1 MLTGNQQTQN
11 QPQERRG
18 ESRKLI
24 EELIHTRTELLAL
37 LSRLAGFKPFDE
49 VLDEEV
55 QETLA
60 EFCEILIDYTADA
73 HFRLYRFIDE
83 NKERRKAVLEIAE
96 SSYNKISEIT
106 QIILDFNDRYFQDID
121 RDGSGTKQ
129 LTTKSLEP
137 DLSRLAEVLAIRIQ
151 LEDDLIEAM
160 VKGRIKPQTVEV

>member
-1 MLTGNQQTQN
+1 MLTGNQQAPD

-18 ESRKLI
+18 GSRKLI
-24 EELIHTRTELLAL
+24 EELIHTRTKLLAL
-37 LSRLAGFKPFDE
+37 LSRLASFKPFE
-49 VLDEEV
+49 EELDEEV
-55 QETLA
+55 QEALA

-106 QIILDFNDRYFQDID
+106 QIILDFNDRYFQDAD
-121 RDGSGTKQ
+121 HDEAGTKQ
-129 LTTKSLEP
+129 LSTKSLES
-137 DLSRLAEVLAIRIQ
+137 DLSKLAEVLAIRIQ

-160 VKGRIKPQTVEV
+160 VKGSTKPQTAEA

>member
-1 MLTGNQQTQN
+1 MLTGNQQAPEQL
-11 QPQERRG
+11 QERRG
-18 ESRKLI
+18 ESRQLI
-24 EELIHTRTELLAL
+24 EELIHTRTELLSL

-49 VLDEEV
+49 ELDEEV

-96 SSYNKISEIT
+96 SSYKRISEIT
-106 QIILDFNDRYFQDID
+106 QIILDFNDRYFREGD
-121 RDGSGTKQ
+121 RDDSGANQISTKN
-129 LTTKSLEP
+129 LEV
-137 DLSRLAEVLAIRIQ
+137 DLSRLAEMLAIRIQ

-160 VKGRIKPQTVEV
+160 VKGRAKSQTTDA

>member
-1 MLTGNQQTQN
+1 MLTSNQQASD

-24 EELIHTRTELLAL
+24 KELIHTRTELLSL
-37 LSRLAGFKPFDE
+37 LSRLVAFKPFE
-49 VLDEEV
+49 EELDEEV
-55 QETLA
+55 QETLT

-106 QIILDFNDRYFQDID
+106 RIILDFNDRYFHDID
-121 RDGSGTKQ
+121 YEESRSKQ
-129 LTTKSLEP
+129 LPIKNLES
-137 DLSRLAEVLAIRIQ
+137 DLSTLAEVLAIRIQ

-160 VKGRIKPQTVEV
+160 VKGPLNTQPAEA